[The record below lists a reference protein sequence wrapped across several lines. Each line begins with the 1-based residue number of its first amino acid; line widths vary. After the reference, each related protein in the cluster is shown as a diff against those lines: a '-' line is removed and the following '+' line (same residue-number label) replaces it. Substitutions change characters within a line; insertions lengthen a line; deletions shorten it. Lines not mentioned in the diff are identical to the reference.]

1 MSKPKLLI
9 VEDEEPIRIQLK
21 YGLRDDFTLFF
32 AGDGVEALS
41 ALESEQPGLVSLDLG
56 LPPDPEGAEPGLEAL
71 DRIMKAA
78 PETKVVVLTG
88 HGGRQS
94 AIRAIQ
100 RGAFDYHEKPIR
112 LHELRIVLQRA
123 AYLQTLEADA
133 ATQREGEA
141 PSSFEDMLGHTSA
154 MREIFAVVSRIARTD
169 VTVLIQ
175 GESGTGKELLARAIH
190 ARSARCNRPFVAI
203 NCGAIPDTLLESEL
217 FGHEK
222 GAYTGAHVQRKGKL
236 ELAEGGTLFLDEVGE
251 MSALL
256 QVKLLRFLQERAI
269 ERVGGREVLRV
280 DARVVA
286 ATNKDLKAELHAG
299 RFREDLYYRLS
310 VVNLTLPPLRDRGED
325 AVLVASAFL
334 QRSNAE
340 HRRKLRFGGSALAAI
355 TRHAWPGNIRELE
368 NAVARAVLMART
380 KFIEAGDLGIEAE
393 HRLDLASLREAR
405 DRAERNALVE
415 ALARTRGNIT
425 QGARLLA
432 VSRPTLH
439 GLIARHQVNPRDFR

>member
-41 ALESEQPGLVSLDLG
+41 ALEREQPGLVSLDLG

-71 DRIMKAA
+71 EGIMKAA

-112 LHELRIVLQRA
+112 LHDLRIVLQRA

-141 PSSFEDMLGHTSA
+141 PTRFEDMLGHTSA

-203 NCGAIPDTLLESEL
+203 NCGAIRDTLLGLPQSSQVAGESA
-217 FGHEK
+217 GGPGG
-222 GAYTGAHVQRKGKL
+222 GAAAGDYGDGRRPG
-236 ELAEGGTLFLDEVGE
+236 DP
-251 MSALL
+251 
-256 QVKLLRFLQERAI
+256 QV
-269 ERVGGREVLRV
+269 
-280 DARVVA
+280 
-286 ATNKDLKAELHAG
+286 AG
-299 RFREDLYYRLS
+299 RRGPPGQVHVLPQAQRLPAAKCQ
-310 VVNLTLPPLRDRGED
+310 VGVGADPEVRAVDVRMTLPQMMP
-325 AVLVASAFL
+325 A
-334 QRSNAE
+334 
-340 HRRKLRFGGSALAAI
+340 
-355 TRHAWPGNIRELE
+355 
-368 NAVARAVLMART
+368 
-380 KFIEAGDLGIEAE
+380 
-393 HRLDLASLREAR
+393 
-405 DRAERNALVE
+405 
-415 ALARTRGNIT
+415 
-425 QGARLLA
+425 
-432 VSRPTLH
+432 
-439 GLIARHQVNPRDFR
+439 